1 VTAVQERPVKT
12 PPRIVIRT
20 FWLLHR
26 AAYRITGGRFGLSR
40 PEAGA
45 RFGML
50 WLTTTG
56 RRSGNERRTM
66 VGYYEDGP
74 NLVTLAMNGWGD
86 TDPAWWLNLQSQP
99 DATVELPDGRRE
111 VRARAAEGAE
121 RDRLWA
127 KFQDYDGWGEDLE
140 GLVGRRARPTAI
152 VVFEPRH
159 KKQGAGGTD
168 AGRMSAE
175 NESRSSATRHAPR
188 DPARTAQVNDG
199 RRLRRRH
206 LWVVPGLSI
215 AVYASGQ
222 AQQHELGLVPL
233 LLFGIL
239 PHLPSL
245 VGMGDPRPRGHISP
259 RAVPLFNAMHHVGP
273 PVALIAL
280 AVVGVLSPFWMVS
293 GLAWL
298 SHIVID
304 GAIEAGTRAPDG
316 SARSPFAGLV
326 DVARR

>member
-1 VTAVQERPVKT
+1 MTAVQERPVKT

-26 AAYRITGGRFGLSR
+26 AAYRVTGGRFGLSR

-45 RFGML
+45 RMGML

-86 TDPAWWLNLQSQP
+86 TDPAWWLNLQAQP

-111 VRARAAEGAE
+111 VRARAAHGAE

-127 KFQDYDGWGEDLE
+127 TFQDYAGWGEDLE

-152 VVFEPRH
+152 VVFEPRE
-159 KKQGAGGTD
+159 GTASAAGTGG
-168 AGRMSAE
+168 GRMSVA
-175 NESRSSATRHAPR
+175 NEAAPSFSTDARR
-188 DPARTAQVNDG
+188 DPAHTTEVKEG

-206 LWVVPGLSI
+206 LWVIPGLAI
-215 AVYASGQ
+215 AVYASGL
-222 AQQHELGLVPL
+222 AQQHDLGLAPL
-233 LLFGIL
+233 LLFGIV

-280 AVVGVLSPFWMVS
+280 AVVGLLSPFWMVS

-298 SHIVID
+298 SHIAID
-304 GAIEAGTRAPDG
+304 WAIEAGTRAPDG
-316 SARSPFAGLV
+316 SARSPFASWMEA
-326 DVARR
+326 ARR